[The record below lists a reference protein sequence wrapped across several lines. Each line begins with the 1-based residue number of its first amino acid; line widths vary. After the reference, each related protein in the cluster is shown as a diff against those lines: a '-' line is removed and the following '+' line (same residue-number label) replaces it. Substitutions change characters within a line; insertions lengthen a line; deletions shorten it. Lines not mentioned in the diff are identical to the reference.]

1 MASEPKA
8 VQVLSEREQRQ
19 SIKGMKKKVVVKNTL
34 ESPFS
39 LDWPAVSDSYY
50 DSIRNLLQKVFSG
63 LKAPS
68 KPPWKELRKFKKE
81 ERKCFLEEYEKKIL
95 KNTDAEASQRSQERK
110 EAMSHLVMG
119 YNQVMRAL
127 ERDEIVAVLA
137 KKNVQPG
144 FLVKTFLPGCAN
156 KGIPFIA
163 LYGLDIILQSDE
175 TLGLKHH
182 CMVIGLRPS
191 VKEPS
196 CRFNQLYVEMCNAV
210 QLVEGDMEE
219 EDAGSGNEV
228 DDNEDDEMET
238 EDKENKANTPAH
250 YPLTE
255 EQIETY
261 HLKRSNKKERIFIP
275 GQGVRDQKTQGVKR
289 ESDFL
294 SFGTLDDD
302 LLTDT
307 NELQL
312 SLRPKIEK
320 TKKIREEKKPPQD
333 LPPPQEIDFDNMFH
347 IDEEGDQQNQ
357 QESEDNVQV
366 KTEPEEDVV
375 IKKEVIDELTEEN
388 KKEVVVEKG
397 KDEPKKK
404 KKGKLGKKKGGE
416 TKHHPYVSA
425 KKKRIKNN
433 PNRKQS

>member
-1 MASEPKA
+1 MALEPKA
-8 VQVLSEREQRQ
+8 VPVLSEREQKK

-39 LDWPAVSDSYY
+39 LDWPAVNDSYY
-50 DSIRNLLQKVFSG
+50 DSIRNLLRKSCSG

-95 KNTDAEASQRSQERK
+95 GNIDAEASQKSQERK

-127 ERDEIVAVLA
+127 EKDEIVAVLA

-144 FLVKTFLPGCAN
+144 FLIKTFLPGCAN
-156 KGIPFIA
+156 KGIPLIA
-163 LYGLDIILQSDE
+163 LYGLDVILQSDE

-191 VKEPS
+191 VKEAS
-196 CRFNQLYVEMCNAV
+196 CRFNQLYLEMCKAV
-210 QLVEGDMEE
+210 QLEGDMEE
-219 EDAGSGNEV
+219 DDNNSGNEV
-228 DDNEDDEMET
+228 DEDEDDEMET
-238 EDKENKANTPAH
+238 EDKENVAVTPTH

-255 EQIETY
+255 EQIESY
-261 HLKRSNKKERIFIP
+261 HLKRSNKKERVFIP
-275 GQGVRDQKTQGVKR
+275 GQGVRDQKKQKVNR

-302 LLTDT
+302 LVTDAD
-307 NELQL
+307 ELQL
-312 SLRPKIEK
+312 SFRPKKEK
-320 TKKIREEKKPPQD
+320 TKTFREEKKPPQD
-333 LPPPQEIDFDNMFH
+333 LPPPQEVNFDSMFL
-347 IDEEGDQQNQ
+347 IDEEGDQCDL
-357 QESEDNVQV
+357 QESEGNVQV
-366 KTEPEEDVV
+366 KSEEEIV
-375 IKKEVIDELTEEN
+375 IKKEPIDETIEEEN
-388 KKEVVVEKG
+388 RKEGVAEKR
-397 KDEPKKK
+397 KDQPKKK
-404 KKGKLGKKKGGE
+404 KKIKQGKKKGEE
-416 TKHHPYVSA
+416 TKYHPYVSA

-433 PNRKQS
+433 PNRKQN